1 MPDRPYVLLSCAA
14 SVDGYIDDTSDER
27 LLLSNDED
35 FDRVDAV
42 RATCDAILVG
52 ANTIRADDPSL
63 LVRSQ
68 ERRDA
73 RVAQGLP
80 ESPVKVTV
88 TRSGD
93 VDPAARFFMSGEVDK
108 LVYCENSGVTKA
120 RDLLADV
127 ATVIDAGEPLDLDLL
142 LADLAGRGVR
152 RLMVEG
158 GGEMHTMF
166 LTAGVV
172 DELQLV
178 VAPFFV
184 GDPGAPRFVN
194 AGRFPHGQERP
205 MTLADVQRIGQVVL
219 LTYRLV
225 PSADG

>member
-1 MPDRPYVLLSCAA
+1 MIDRPYVLLSCAA
-14 SVDGYIDDTSDER
+14 SVDGYIDDTTDDR

-52 ANTIRADDPSL
+52 ANTIRADNPRL
-63 LVRSQ
+63 LVRLA
-68 ERRDA
+68 ERREA
-73 RVAQGLP
+73 RLAAGRT
-80 ESPVKVTV
+80 ESPIKVTI

-93 VDPAARFFMSGEVDK
+93 VDPGARFFTTGDVEKV
-108 LVYCENSGVTKA
+108 VYCESSGVAKTTERLSA
-120 RDLLADV
+120 V
-127 ATVIDAGEPLDLDLL
+127 ATVVDAGSPLDLDLV
-142 LADLAGRGVR
+142 LADVASRGVE

-172 DELQLV
+172 DEMQLV

-184 GDPGAPRFVN
+184 GDPSAPRFVN
-194 AGRFPHGQERP
+194 PGAFPRGPGNP
-205 MTLADVQRIGQVVL
+205 MRLTDVQRIGDVVL
-219 LTYRLV
+219 LNYRLGAT
-225 PSADG
+225 ADA